1 MAKYILGIQSYA
13 NHDSGAAIIKFGKN
27 IKPKIVAISEERVLR
42 KKYPYT
48 FPIHSILYCM
58 KYFKIK
64 KLSEIN
70 LIISDWI
77 REKRWIR
84 SGPAYNYQSFDYIKE
99 NLDFDKTKIIQIS
112 HHLAHAASAYYSS
125 KYKSS
130 AILIVDKISLLG
142 VSA

>member
-77 REKRWIR
+77 REK
-84 SGPAYNYQSFDYIKE
+84 SGLDLGQHIIIK
-99 NLDFDKTKIIQIS
+99 LLITLKKI
-112 HHLAHAASAYYSS
+112 
-125 KYKSS
+125 
-130 AILIVDKISLLG
+130 
-142 VSA
+142 